1 MALIPY
7 PAAGQRIT
15 PSEGGVNR
23 QGRDSPWAAFRE
35 KGLSDI
41 VFLKKLAYQSLELF
55 CPGNGIRFRQAIFKL

>member
-23 QGRDSPWAAFRE
+23 QGRDSPWPGLRE
-35 KGLSDI
+35 KGLFNI
-41 VFLKKLAYQSLELF
+41 VFLKKLGYLSLELF
-55 CPGNGIRFRQAIFKL
+55 CPGNGSRFRQAIFKF